1 MELVDSKDT
10 IENLV
15 NEKDMVLVYFGTNT
29 CGVCVDMKPKVKKLL
44 EKYPKIK
51 GVQVDV
57 DSSIKLST
65 SYNIFTIPAILLYI
79 DGKEV
84 IREAR
89 HISVEDLDNKIAR
102 YYELFYS

>member
-1 MELVDSKDT
+1 
-10 IENLV
+10 
-15 NEKDMVLVYFGTNT
+15 MVLVYFGTKT
-29 CGVCVDMKPKVKKLL
+29 CSVCVDMKPKVEELL
-44 EKYPKIK
+44 EKYTKIK
-51 GVQVDV
+51 GIQVDV

-102 YYELFYS
+102 YYELFYN